1 KAIKKTLDDN
11 LGALWLY
18 FIGLFAGV
26 SFLLDLYSSFSVF
39 PLTLSICGLIWI
51 GIGFRLMKRFRST
64 KRLILLGLS
73 LFSILAFKY
82 IDWNSRRPFIRD
94 LLKIESGMTPN
105 EVNIIM
111 KRYDGGSSPD
121 ELFYMHKVPGPF
133 YSDIGVV
140 KLKD

>member
-1 KAIKKTLDDN
+1 MKK
-11 LGALWLY
+11 
-18 FIGLFAGV
+18 
-26 SFLLDLYSSFSVF
+26 
-39 PLTLSICGLIWI
+39 
-51 GIGFRLMKRFRST
+51 FRST

-140 KLKD
+140 KLKDEKVERVEIQFD